1 MLDVKKDREFTSKID
16 DKIREVR
23 GEFERH
29 GMGMS
34 ILDNFRGSMAHY
46 KDRMAD
52 PISNVDEPLYL
63 QLEKY

>member
-1 MLDVKKDREFTSKID
+1 MLDVKKDRYFTSKID

-23 GEFERH
+23 AGFEKH
-29 GMGMS
+29 NINFS
-34 ILDNFRGSMAHY
+34 ECFRGSMAHY